1 MSQSI
6 DIAVVG
12 ATGTVGETIVQILE
26 ERDFPVGNLHL
37 LASIESA
44 GHSVPFRGKNVR
56 VREVD
61 EFDFSKVKLAFFAA
75 GPAITRSFFERAS
88 AAGCA
93 VIDLSGTFS
102 PEQAP
107 NVVPEINAE
116 QLTSSTGP
124 LRLVSVPSASATA
137 VALTLAPLRALLE
150 INSVAVTACLAVSSL
165 GREGVSELA
174 RQTTELL
181 NVRPLETRFFD
192 RQMAFNVL
200 AQVGTPDASG
210 HLPLEKRLVEE
221 LRELL
226 ALPSLKVSASCIQ
239 VPVFFGDSFT
249 VSLQLSAPVDLAAVN
264 AALEAAPGI
273 ELVDA
278 GDYPTPVGD
287 AVGQDVV
294 YVGRVR
300 AGVADSEQLNLWI
313 TSDNVRKGAALNAVQ
328 VGELLIKDYV

>member
-1 MSQSI
+1 MSQSF
-6 DIAVVG
+6 DIAVIG

-26 ERDFPVGNLHL
+26 EQDFPVAQLHL

-61 EFDFSKVKLAFFAA
+61 EFDFSKVQVAFFAA
-75 GPAITRSFFERAS
+75 GPAITRSYAARAS
-88 AAGCA
+88 AAGCS
-93 VIDLSGTFS
+93 VIDLSGGLS
-102 PEQAP
+102 VEQAP
-107 NVVPEINAE
+107 AVVPEINA
-116 QLTSSTGP
+116 QLIESQGKPYQVSS
-124 LRLVSVPSASATA
+124 PSASGTA
-137 VALTLAPLRALLE
+137 VALTLAPLRGVLDLQQ
-150 INSVAVTACLAVSSL
+150 VTVTACLAVSSQ
-165 GREGVSELA
+165 GREGVAELA

-181 NVRPLETRFFD
+181 NVRPLEPRFFD
-192 RQMAFNVL
+192 RQMAFNLL
-200 AQVGTPDASG
+200 AQVGTPDAQG
-210 HLPLEKRLVEE
+210 HAPLEKRLVAE

-226 ALPSLKVSASCIQ
+226 GLPLLKVSATCVQ
-239 VPVFFGDSFT
+239 APVFFGDSFS
-249 VSLQLSAPVDLAAVN
+249 VSLCTAGPVDLAAVN

-278 GDYPTPVGD
+278 GDYPTAVGD

-300 AGVADSEQLNLWI
+300 SGIDDPTELNLWL

-328 VGELLIKDYV
+328 VAQLLIKDYV